1 MVEDKGLAP
10 ESADQIG
17 EYVKLKGGKDLLD
30 VLYKNEKLTANAS
43 ALKGL
48 DDMKLL
54 YGYLEAFQVDHR
66 VRHILRDQAW
76 YEDML
81 SYIGFRCRLI

>member
-1 MVEDKGLAP
+1 MVQDKGLAP

-17 EYVKLKGGKDLLD
+17 EFVKLKGGKDLLD
-30 VLYKNEKLTANAS
+30 ILYKNEKLTANAS

-54 YGYLEAFQVDHR
+54 YTYLEAFEVDHR
-66 VRHILRDQAW
+66 VRKFYRFQHSVDI
-76 YEDML
+76 
-81 SYIGFRCRLI
+81 C

>member
-1 MVEDKGLAP
+1 MVQDKGLAP

-17 EYVKLKGGKDLLD
+17 EFVKLKGGKELLD
-30 VLYKNEKLTANAS
+30 VLYKNEKLTQNAS

-54 YGYLEAFQVDHR
+54 YTYLEAFQVDHK
-66 VRHILRDQAW
+66 V
-76 YEDML
+76 
-81 SYIGFRCRLI
+81 SYLVLVKS